1 LENKETKTVEFLE
14 KQGSRKVIFD
24 GKYTASKGD
33 VYLNGFTVLEN
44 VNYTVAGS
52 VDAETVTANDITYY
66 VFVDGKEVGSMDF
79 VHHTT
84 PTDESD
90 KIDEVAGNTYG
101 NPFSDVFVQN
111 GQSVSIRVEANVNR
125 AFTDVDTTQ
134 ILIKPELL
142 LIGSDKD

>member
-44 VNYTVAGS
+44 IAYTVAGGGT
-52 VDAETVTANDITYY
+52 DTVTANDITYY

-84 PTDESD
+84 PSAESD

-111 GQSVSIRVEANVNR
+111 GQSVSIRVEANVNKTF
-125 AFTDVDTTQ
+125 ADSATTN